1 MNGHWIRVPI
11 ALCHAD
17 DLHFLRRGLIPLDQ
31 YIQDILDCW
40 NAKSRVD
47 SYLLQRAILKAVK
60 VTGLLKGVDRLRD
73 LRRWLLEHKGRTR
86 QAKMLARKRGV
97 KKARKVKNEAVRLD
111 PTMEVLAVIGGAIV
125 PCKGHDFRL
134 RYAYRECTDDS
145 ACILDLVPLAEQP
158 LTHDAE
164 KDTLAYELPTLCEDH
179 AGSSV
184 RDALKVLKRDGRS
197 GGLHVMLNVK

>member
-1 MNGHWIRVPI
+1 MKGCVMNGHWIRVSI

-47 SYLLQRAILKAVK
+47 RYLSERVILNAVK
-60 VTGLLKGVDRLRD
+60 VAGFLKGVHRLHD
-73 LRRWLLEHKGRTR
+73 LRRWLLEHEGRTCH
-86 QAKMLARKRGV
+86 AKMLARKRWV
-97 KKARKVKNEAVRLD
+97 KKARKVKNRAVRLD

-125 PCKGHDFRL
+125 PCKGHNFRL
-134 RYAYRECTDDS
+134 RYAYREGTDNS
-145 ACILDLVPLAEQP
+145 ACILDLVPLSEQA

-164 KDTLAYELPTLCEDH
+164 KDTLAYELPTL
-179 AGSSV
+179 
-184 RDALKVLKRDGRS
+184 
-197 GGLHVMLNVK
+197 